1 MAVTSEELKQL
12 AFTINNAV
20 GKAVQA
26 GAKAV
31 IIPERQKFLS
41 EIKKDIETGQIE
53 KVENVVEKLTGVIDE
68 MGENFEDWQDILTN
82 DVAKNLKELVKQKQ
96 SADVESKQLQQQ
108 NLPAVT
114 RLVEKNNE
122 ITYKTVLLTNKEIKE
137 RNKEIYRE
145 QKQLIKDE
153 KELQRDI
160 KTYQQGPVDEEKS
173 QALLERKEK
182 IEKRK
187 EDLKEKVESVGD
199 KKDKKFLDELLEN
212 IPDTFKDMFSSF
224 KDTLMAPIQAVKNLG
239 KVLGDMGKG
248 IVKVV
253 KLFGTL
259 AKGLGRL
266 VMSVMATI
274 GSFLLAALPFIAI
287 GAAIIALGYGLYKLG
302 QKLGIFDK
310 EPEFRSKAEEQKFT
324 EVKGKLDTGKELTAQ
339 DELFIK
345 ANPELAKYGGQ
356 KMEDIATKETQKYEE
371 IQNRGGAGDLAGEA
385 AMIYDDDYAKEFKE
399 SDKLQKERIQRFKE
413 GQQILFDKGYSKGN
427 LIEIDGVQT
436 DLKGFK
442 NLIMED
448 AISDEQIK
456 GATVVNVDNSKTD
469 NSNKSGTNITTGGV
483 VTDPSLDSM
492 YSTASP

>member
-20 GKAVQA
+20 NKAVRA
-26 GAKAV
+26 GATAV
-31 IIPERQKFLS
+31 IIPERQKFLN
-41 EIKKDIETGQIE
+41 EIRKDIETGQIE
-53 KVENVVEKLTGVIDE
+53 KVENVIERLTGVIDE

-96 SADVESKQLQQQ
+96 NAETEAKQLQQQ

-114 RLVEKNNE
+114 RLVREINE
-122 ITYKTVLLTNKEIKE
+122 ITYKAVLLTNKEIKE

-160 KTYQQGPVDEEKS
+160 KTYQQGPVDEEES

-187 EDLKEKVESVGD
+187 EDLKIKEESLGD

-266 VMSVMATI
+266 VMSVMAAI
-274 GSFLLAALPFIAI
+274 GSFLVAAFPFIAI
-287 GAAIIALGYGLYKLG
+287 GAAIIALGYGIYKIG
-302 QKLGIFDK
+302 QRLGIFDK
-310 EPEFRSKAEEQKFT
+310 EPEFRSDAEKTKFT
-324 EVKGKLDTGKELTAQ
+324 DIKNKVDTDNPLTK
-339 DELFIK
+339 DEENFLI

-356 KMEDIATKETQKYEE
+356 KTEAIAFKQTQKYEE
-371 IQNRGGAGDLAGEA
+371 IQNRGGAGDLDGEA
-385 AMIYDDDYAKEFKE
+385 AMIYDDDYAQEFLQ
-399 SDKLQKERIQRFKE
+399 SDQQQKSKIQKFKE
-413 GQQILFDKGYSKGN
+413 GQQILYEKGYKGGD
-427 LIEIDGVQT
+427 LIAGGQT
-436 DLKGFK
+436 VDLEGFK
-442 NLIMED
+442 RMIFED
-448 AISDEQIK
+448 RLTDEQIK
-456 GATVVNVDNSKTD
+456 NATILNVDNSKTD